1 MGSNAHAV
9 GRYGDGRMSAQGW
22 RGHLTL
28 LGGLTLA
35 VLLLFHH
42 DAVDMARIWWTSS
55 TYGHCL
61 FILPLIGWLVM
72 QRAGQIAQ
80 LQPLTWTP
88 GLAWLGGG
96 AMLWLLGDAA
106 SLGVLRHGGLIVMLQ
121 GAVIVSLGPVVSR
134 ALLFPL
140 FYAFFLMPIGS
151 ELEPVLQLLTAD
163 MAMALLRLVG
173 IPAHIEGIFI
183 TTPTGYFEV
192 AEACSGAKFV
202 VAMTAYGVLVC
213 HVCFRSWLRRAA
225 FLAFALMTCIVAN
238 GVRAFGTIFIAHKR
252 GIETAV
258 GVDHVVWGWLFF
270 AIVMALVMLVAWP
283 FFDRRPGEQALDM
296 VTLRRIRTRP
306 GPSASLLAGM
316 ALAVMTAAPA
326 WSHISA
332 LKGAGDF
339 AALTPP
345 SFPGWQR
352 TDASMAY
359 AWAPHFA
366 SADRRIQARYADGKG
381 HVIDL
386 AIVAYDRQSEGRE
399 LIGFGQGA
407 ANPASEWR
415 WSAPAWAPNEARG
428 EIITAPGPIRR
439 HVVSFYRV
447 GSSGMTGSTSAIKLA
462 TMKAKLLM
470 RDQRALAIL
479 ISAEDREGA
488 PAEAAIHA
496 FLVSVG
502 NPQSLADA
510 IAPSR

>member
-1 MGSNAHAV
+1 
-9 GRYGDGRMSAQGW
+9 MSGEGW
-22 RGHLTL
+22 RGQLIL
-28 LGGLTLA
+28 LGGLALA

-42 DAVDMARIWWTSS
+42 DAADMAHIWWTSS

-61 FILPLIGWLVM
+61 FILPLIGWLVW
-72 QRAGQIAQ
+72 QRADHIAQ
-80 LQPLTWTP
+80 LTPQTWTT
-88 GLAWLGGG
+88 GLVWLGGG
-96 AMLWLLGDAA
+96 ALLWLLGDAA

-121 GAVIVSLGPVVSR
+121 GVVMASLGPQVNR

-140 FYAFFLMPIGS
+140 FYAFFLVPVGS

-213 HVCFRSWLRRAA
+213 HVCFHSWARRAV
-225 FLAFALMTCIVAN
+225 FLAFALAACIAAN
-238 GVRAFGTIFIAHKR
+238 GARAFGTIYIAHKR

-270 AIVMALVMLVAWP
+270 AVVMTLVMLAAWP
-283 FFDRRPGEQALDM
+283 FFDRKPGEQTLDM
-296 VTLRRIRTRP
+296 DALRRIRTRP
-306 GPSASLLAGM
+306 GPPASIMAGM
-316 ALAVMTAAPA
+316 ALAVMTSSPA
-326 WSHISA
+326 WSHVSA
-332 LKGAGDF
+332 LAGRGEL
-339 AALTPP
+339 ASMAPP
-345 SFPGWQR
+345 AIPGWQR
-352 TDASMAY
+352 TTAPMAY

-366 SADRRIQARYADGKG
+366 GADRTVQARYADRQG
-381 HVIDL
+381 HIVDL
-386 AIVAYDRQSEGRE
+386 AIIGYARQSEGRE

-407 ANPASEWR
+407 ADPASEWA
-415 WSAPAWAPNEARG
+415 WSSPAWSPADARG
-428 EIITAPGPIRR
+428 EIITAPGPVRR

-447 GSSGMTGSTSAIKLA
+447 GGSGMTGSSAQIKLA

-488 PAEAAIHA
+488 PAEAAIRA
-496 FLVSVG
+496 FLDSLG

>member
-1 MGSNAHAV
+1 
-9 GRYGDGRMSAQGW
+9 MSVAQAARGW

-28 LGGLTLA
+28 LGLLA
-35 VLLLFHH
+35 GPVLLLFHH

-61 FILPLIGWLVM
+61 FILPLIGWLVW

-80 LQPLTWTP
+80 LTPATWTP

-96 AMLWLLGDAA
+96 ALMWLLGDAA
-106 SLGVLRHGGLIVMLQ
+106 SLGVLRHGGLTMILQ
-121 GAVIVSLGPVVSR
+121 GGVLASLGPVISR

-140 FYAFFLMPIGS
+140 FYAFLLVPVGS
-151 ELEPVLQLLTAD
+151 ELEPMLQLLTAD

-213 HVCFRSWLRRAA
+213 HVCFCSWARRAM
-225 FLAFALMTCIVAN
+225 FLAFALVTCVAAN
-238 GVRAFGTIFIAHKR
+238 GARAFGTIYIAHMR

-270 AIVMALVMLVAWP
+270 AVVMALVMLAAWP
-283 FFDRRPGEQALDM
+283 FFDRRPGEQTLDM
-296 VTLRRIRTRP
+296 GALRRMRSRT
-306 GPSASLLAGM
+306 GPSASLMAGM
-316 ALAVMTAAPA
+316 ALAIMTAAPA
-326 WSHISA
+326 WSHIST
-332 LKGAGDF
+332 LKGAGDL

-345 SFPGWQR
+345 SVSGWQR
-352 TDASMAY
+352 TQSPMTY
-359 AWAPHFA
+359 GWAPHFA
-366 SADRRIQARYADGKG
+366 GADQRYQARYTDAQG
-381 HVIDL
+381 HIVDL

-407 ANPASEWR
+407 ADPASEWT
-415 WSAPAWAPNEARG
+415 WSAPAWAPADARG
-428 EIITAPGPIRR
+428 EIITAPGPVRR

-447 GSSGMTGSTSAIKLA
+447 GGSGMTGSAGAIKLA

-479 ISAEDREGA
+479 ISAEDKEGA
-488 PAEAAIHA
+488 PAEASIRA
-496 FLVSVG
+496 FLVSLG
-502 NPQSLADA
+502 DPQSLADA

>member
-1 MGSNAHAV
+1 
-9 GRYGDGRMSAQGW
+9 MSAQQAGQSW

-28 LGGLTLA
+28 LGLLAAA

-42 DAVDMARIWWTSS
+42 DAADMARIWWTSS

-61 FILPLIGWLVM
+61 FILPLIGWLVA

-80 LQPLTWTP
+80 LTPRTWTP

-96 AMLWLLGDAA
+96 ALLWLLGDAA

-121 GAVIVSLGPVVSR
+121 GVVMASLGPQVSR

-140 FYAFFLMPIGS
+140 FYAFFLVPVGS
-151 ELEPVLQLLTAD
+151 ELEPALQLLTAD
-163 MAMALLRLVG
+163 MAMALLRLIG

-225 FLAFALMTCIVAN
+225 FLAFALAACVAAN
-238 GVRAFGTIFIAHKR
+238 GVRAFGTIWVAHEK

-296 VTLRRIRTRP
+296 GGLRRMRVRP
-306 GPSASLLAGM
+306 GPSASLMAGM

-326 WSHISA
+326 WSHLSA
-332 LKGAGDF
+332 LKGAGNL

-345 SFPGWQR
+345 SITGWQR
-352 TDASMAY
+352 TDTPMAA
-359 AWAPHFA
+359 AWTPHFVG
-366 SADRRIQARYADGKG
+366 ADQRFQARYADRQG
-381 HVIDL
+381 HIIDL
-386 AIVAYDRQSEGRE
+386 AIIGYDRQSEGRE

-407 ANPASEWR
+407 ADPAGEWT
-415 WSAPAWAPNEARG
+415 WSAPAWSPAQARG
-428 EIITAPGPIRR
+428 EWITAPGGLRR

-447 GSSGMTGSTSAIKLA
+447 GAGAMTGSAAQIKLD
-462 TMKAKLLM
+462 TMKARLLM
-470 RDQRALAIL
+470 GDQRAIAIL
-479 ISAEDREGA
+479 ISAEDKEGA
-488 PAEAAIHA
+488 PAEAAIKA
-496 FLVSVG
+496 FLVSLG

>member
-1 MGSNAHAV
+1 MIGA
-9 GRYGDGRMSAQGW
+9 GW
-22 RGHLTL
+22 RGQLTL
-28 LGGLTLA
+28 LGGLALA

-42 DAVDMARIWWTSS
+42 DAADMASIWWTSS

-61 FILPLIGWLVM
+61 FILPLIGWLVW

-80 LQPLTWTP
+80 LTPATWTP
-88 GLAWLGGG
+88 GLAWLGVG
-96 AMLWLLGDAA
+96 ALLWLLGDAA

-121 GAVIVSLGPVVSR
+121 GVVMASLGPQVSR

-140 FYAFFLMPIGS
+140 FYAFFLVPVGS

-163 MAMALLRLVG
+163 MAMPLLRLVG

-213 HVCFRSWLRRAA
+213 HVCFRSWVRRAI
-225 FLAFALMTCIVAN
+225 FLMFALTACVLAN
-238 GVRAFGTIFIAHKR
+238 GVRAFGTIYVAHKR

-270 AIVMALVMLVAWP
+270 AVVMALVMLAAWP
-283 FFDRRPGEQALDM
+283 FFDRKPGEQALDM
-296 VTLRRIRTRP
+296 DALRRIRTRP
-306 GPSASLLAGM
+306 GPPASIMAGM

-332 LKGAGDF
+332 LAGRGDF

-345 SFPGWQR
+345 PLPGWQR
-352 TDASMAY
+352 TDAPMAY
-359 AWAPHFA
+359 AWTPHFEG
-366 SADRRIQARYADGKG
+366 ADLAVQARYADARG
-381 HVIDL
+381 HIVDL
-386 AIVAYDRQSEGRE
+386 AIIAYSRQSEGRE

-407 ANPASEWR
+407 ADPASEWT
-415 WSAPAWAPNEARG
+415 WSSPAWAPNEARG
-428 EIITAPGPIRR
+428 EIITAPGPVRR

-447 GSSGMTGSTSAIKLA
+447 GGSGMTGSSAQIKLA

-488 PAEAAIHA
+488 PAEAAIRA
-496 FLVSVG
+496 FLQSLG
-502 NPQSLADA
+502 DPQSLADA